1 MRPLRLGYRRGAV
14 IVVNRQLAVANA
26 FEELLQERLPH
37 LHRLVR
43 HFYDNHGYPLSQK
56 ITTPFR
62 ADLVYLLMKPLE
74 WLFAAV
80 LYLFDL
86 APECR
91 IARQYTAGKPV
102 KNWSEK
108 TYADIRN

>member
-26 FEELLQERLPH
+26 FEELLQERLPR
-37 LHRLVR
+37 LHRQVR
-43 HFYDNHGYPLSQK
+43 HFYDTHGYPLSQK

-74 WLFAAV
+74 WLFAAA

-91 IARQYTAGKPV
+91 IARQYTVQK
-102 KNWSEK
+102 K
-108 TYADIRN
+108 

>member
-1 MRPLRLGYRRGAV
+1 M

-26 FEELLQERLPH
+26 FEELLQERLP
-37 LHRLVR
+37 RLVR

-62 ADLVYLLMKPLE
+62 ADLVYLLMKPLK

-80 LYLFDL
+80 LYSFDL

-91 IARQYTAGKPV
+91 IARQYTVQK
-102 KNWSEK
+102 K
-108 TYADIRN
+108 

>member
-1 MRPLRLGYRRGAV
+1 MEKEIEEMNNYLSERGQIDCKAGQSESCA
-14 IVVNRQLAVANA
+14 RKK
-26 FEELLQERLPH
+26 RMH
-37 LHRLVR
+37 GLVDEV
-43 HFYDNHGYPLSQK
+43 YQSPLSQK

-74 WLFAAV
+74 WLFV
-80 LYLFDL
+80 IILYLFDP

-91 IARQYTAGKPV
+91 IARQYTAGKSA

>member
-1 MRPLRLGYRRGAV
+1 M

-26 FEELLQERLPH
+26 FEELIQEQLPRLH
-37 LHRLVR
+37 QQVR
-43 HFYDNHGYPLSQK
+43 CFYDTHGYPLSQK

-74 WLFAAV
+74 WLFV
-80 LYLFDL
+80 IILYLFDPV
-86 APECR
+86 PECR
-91 IARQYTAGKPV
+91 IARQYTAGKSA